1 MILASI
7 KNTVM
12 LVLVSQCI
20 RNMGGGGGGEEE
32 EEEETFE

>member
-20 RNMGGGGGGEEE
+20 RNMGGGGEE